1 MSEDAALLI
10 ERLGLAPHPE
20 GGWYRQVHR
29 SGLKVQT
36 PGGER
41 TALTTIYYLLE
52 QNGLERSGT
61 SRWHVVDADEVWHFY
76 AGALLELF
84 IYYPGTGQLSQRT
97 LGSPADG
104 HEAVAVVHAGSWQA
118 ARTTGSYSLMGCTVG
133 PGFEFSGFQFVS
145 ALADHQQHFKGEMR
159 TLMSLL

>member
-1 MSEDAALLI
+1 VSEDAGRLI

-29 SGLKVQT
+29 SALRVQT

-52 QNGLERSGT
+52 QSQV

-76 AGALLELF
+76 AGAPLELF
-84 IYYPGTGQLSQRT
+84 IYYPGTEQLSRRT
-97 LGSPADG
+97 LGSAAEGTDS
-104 HEAVAVVHAGSWQA
+104 VAVVNAGSWQA
-118 ARTTGSYSLMGCTVG
+118 ARSAGSYSLMGCTVG
-133 PGFEFSGFQFVS
+133 PGFEFSGFKFVS
-145 ALADHQQHFKGEMR
+145 ALADHQRHFKGEMHS
-159 TLMSLL
+159 LASLL